1 MSLPQSLPEYIAHI
15 FLHLALCVT
24 LHQPIASTLYSC
36 TEFDEYWI
44 VKSKCNYTQM
54 EDFNSTD
61 FNSTDFNSTDFNS
74 TPGCPTWWDNM
85 ICWPASSV
93 GEVVNRTCPSYL
105 HLNHNGVLY
114 RTCTENGWS
123 KLTPGFEEACNFTD
137 TKQNA
142 ADLNLKP
149 VYTAG
154 YATSLIALVTAI
166 IIFTVFR
173 KLHCTRNYI
182 HMNLFLSFI
191 LRSMSVIIKD
201 IVILSSDT
209 DYCTM
214 SKQVCRSVIVVFHYC
229 ILANF
234 WWLLVEGLYLQ
245 TLLSLAFVVHAKYF
259 WCYCLIGWGTPT
271 VVLIIWII
279 AKLLMDDVGCWDNDH
294 NVYIWWIIK
303 GAGLLSVLVNF
314 LIFLNIIRILI
325 QKLGSRDVGGKSHSQ
340 FSRLTKSTLL
350 LIPLLGVHYI
360 VCAFLPDN
368 VAKGIRFFIELGLGS
383 FQGFVVALLYCFLN
397 TEVMS
402 ELKRQARLFCP
413 EALQEFTARRKRST
427 LAESTS
433 TQVTLLEKLGQRSNF
448 IEHDGQS
455 QSP

>member
-1 MSLPQSLPEYIAHI
+1 MSSPQSLPEYIAHI
-15 FLHLALCVT
+15 FLHLALCLI

-36 TEFDEYWI
+36 TMIHEHQFA
-44 VKSKCNYTQM
+44 KSKCNFTQM

-61 FNSTDFNSTDFNS
+61 RRS
-74 TPGCPTWWDNM
+74 PGCPTWWDNM

-105 HLNHNGVLY
+105 RLNHKGILY
-114 RTCTENGWS
+114 RTCTESGWS
-123 KLTPGFEEACNFTD
+123 NLTPAFLEACDFETD
-137 TKQNA
+137 SKQNA
-142 ADLNLKP
+142 SHFDLKP

-154 YATSLIALVTAI
+154 YVTSLIALVIAV
-166 IIFTVFR
+166 IIFTLFR

-182 HMNLFLSFI
+182 HMNLFTSFI

-201 IVILSSDT
+201 IIFFPSNTTL
-209 DYCTM
+209 CTM
-214 SKQVCRSVIVVFHYC
+214 STVCKVAIVFFHYC

-245 TLLSLAFVVHAKYF
+245 TLLSLTFVVHAKYF

-279 AKLLMDDVGCWDNDH
+279 AKLLVEDEGCWDDIH
-294 NVYIWWIIK
+294 NAYIWWIIK
-303 GAGLLSVLVNF
+303 STILLSVLVNF

-325 QKLGSRDVGGKSHSQ
+325 QKVGSPAVGENSHRQ
-340 FSRLTKSTLL
+340 FSRLSKSTLL
-350 LIPLLGVHYI
+350 LIALLGVHYI

-368 VAKGIRFFIELGLGS
+368 VAEEIRFVIELGLGS

-397 TEVMS
+397 REVMS

-413 EALQEFTARRKRST
+413 GDFPELTGRRKRST
-427 LAESTS
+427 LAESTG
-433 TQVTLLEKLGQRSNF
+433 TQVSLLEKLGQRSKSLEDN
-448 IEHDGQS
+448 GQS
-455 QSP
+455 